1 LIIDSLLPLHRRGL
15 GGGLKTIHMK
25 SSIKYFPFIL
35 AVLCVATIIN
45 SCTKGPNLKT
55 YTYPAPLPSGF
66 SPASGYPG
74 TDIVITGSSFGDYPN
89 AVKVFFNGVKAD
101 TIRSCADGRIVVKVP
116 AIALTGK
123 VSLQVW
129 TNGVDSI
136 GTFTVIPAPVI
147 KSVSADAG
155 TPGDTVV
162 IKGTGYGTD
171 LTKVTVSFN
180 GTNGTIFSITD
191 TLINA
196 VVPTGFTSGNIV
208 VSVNGYPVTGPG
220 FAYLVPVPNPLYQLD
235 FEGNLNDKMGG
246 TAATYIKGTAGV
258 AALSYVAGINGQ
270 AVSLPAGVKAAAFG
284 DIQQTISLPAQ
295 ISKQSELSVSCWVNW
310 LGTSDWEPIFDFGET
325 RGNRI
330 NLTARVAASWNGAGT
345 NMVSR
350 FIIENKT
357 GFSGYREYNN
367 IGNKSITANT
377 WRHAVLTIS
386 SATLTMKM
394 YLDGVLIGT
403 KALPAGAV
411 PTIINHNR
419 VYVGAQVVPAANE
432 PTFGGKIDKFQI
444 YNSVLTADQVYTLFY
459 KK

>member
-1 LIIDSLLPLHRRGL
+1 
-15 GGGLKTIHMK
+15 MK
-25 SSIKYFPFIL
+25 SSIKYIPFIL
-35 AVLCVATIIN
+35 ALLSVAAIID

-55 YTYPAPLPSGF
+55 YTFPAPQPNGF

-101 TIRSCADGRIVVKVP
+101 TIKSCEDGRIVVRVP
-116 AIALTGK
+116 KDALSGK

-129 TNGVDSI
+129 TNGVDSM
-136 GTFTVIPAPVI
+136 GTFTVIPVPVI
-147 KSVSADAG
+147 KSISADAG
-155 TPGDTVV
+155 TPGDTVI

-171 LTKVTVSFN
+171 LSKLGVAFN
-180 GTNGTIFSITD
+180 GTTGTILNVVAD
-191 TLINA
+191 TLIKA
-196 VVPTGFTSGNIV
+196 VVPTGFSSGNI
-208 VSVNGYPVTGPG
+208 SVIVNNFPVTGPG
-220 FAYLVPVPNPLYQLD
+220 FAYLVPVPDPIYQLD

-258 AALSYVAGINGQ
+258 ATLPYVAGLNGQ
-270 AVSLPAGVKAAAFG
+270 AVSLPAGVKATAFG
-284 DIQQTISLPAQ
+284 DVQQTISLPAQ
-295 ISKQSELSVSCWVNW
+295 ISKQAELTVSCFVNW

-330 NLTARVAASWNGAGT
+330 NLTARAASNWNGAGA

-357 GFSGYREYNN
+357 GFASYNEYNN
-367 IGNKSITANT
+367 IGNKSITVNS
-377 WRHAVLTIS
+377 WRHTVVTFS
-386 SATLTMKM
+386 SATNTMKM
-394 YLDGVLIGT
+394 YLEGVLIGT
-403 KALPAGAV
+403 KVLPAGAV
-411 PTIINHNR
+411 TSIFSHNK
-419 VYVGAQVVPAANE
+419 VYIGGQVVAAANE

-444 YNSVLTADQVYTLFY
+444 YNSVLSADQIYTLFY